1 MPPVLLGATR
11 EGRRSQDKGDQ
22 VVTAGARSESDQRLT
37 QKAIDFD
44 AT

>member
-1 MPPVLLGATR
+1 VPPVLLGASR
-11 EGRRSQDKGDQ
+11 KGRRGQDEGDQ
-22 VVTAGARSESDQRLT
+22 VVAAGARSESDQRLT